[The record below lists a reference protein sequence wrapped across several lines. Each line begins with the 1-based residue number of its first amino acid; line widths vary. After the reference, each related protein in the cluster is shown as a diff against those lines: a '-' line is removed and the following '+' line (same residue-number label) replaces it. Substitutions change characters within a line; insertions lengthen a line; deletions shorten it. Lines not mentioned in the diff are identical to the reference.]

1 MKYIPY
7 GRQYIDK
14 DDISYVNKSLKN
26 DLITTGPF
34 VKLFEKEISKKLN
47 VPYVYS
53 CSILHITLAFYQ

>member
-14 DDISYVNKSLKN
+14 DDISFVTKSLKN

-34 VKLFEKEISKKLN
+34 VKLFEKRNFQKIKCPICIFL
-47 VPYVYS
+47 
-53 CSILHITLAFYQ
+53 Q